1 MMTAKKVAKRPTSA
15 TRQGRAK
22 TAAMKGPMA
31 RNPTME
37 ILPPET
43 AKMTATADTQ
53 TRATSVAV
61 ASARS
66 ARRLFGLVGRSS
78 SIGSGTFLSG
88 LLPATAGTERYVLSM
103 LAQLCPVRRLSPVHG
118 RQQPPG
124 LRPVPTPVYCV

>member
-1 MMTAKKVAKRPTSA
+1 MMTAKKAARSPTSA

-37 ILPPET
+37 MLPPET
-43 AKMTATADTQ
+43 ANMTATADTQ

-61 ASARS
+61 SSARS
-66 ARRLFGLVGRSS
+66 ARRRFSLAGRSS

-88 LLPATAGTERYVLSM
+88 LPPAICRD
-103 LAQLCPVRRLSPVHG
+103 
-118 RQQPPG
+118 
-124 LRPVPTPVYCV
+124 